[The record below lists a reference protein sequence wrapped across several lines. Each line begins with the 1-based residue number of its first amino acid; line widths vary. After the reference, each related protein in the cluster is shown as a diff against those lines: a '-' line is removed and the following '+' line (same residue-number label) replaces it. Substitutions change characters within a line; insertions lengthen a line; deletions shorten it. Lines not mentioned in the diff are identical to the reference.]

1 MIKIILTITIIS
13 VVVFFYICMKNRK
26 EYVEL
31 ATGTVFILKDI
42 ILSTTGTFYKLQ
54 STENGEIKLI
64 LKEKVNYW
72 YRKVEDYDK

>member
-1 MIKIILTITIIS
+1 MIKTILVIIIL
-13 VVVFFYICMKNRK
+13 VVVIFFYIYIKNRK

-31 ATGTVFILKDI
+31 ATGTVFVLIDI
-42 ILSTTGTFYKLQ
+42 IHSTTGTFYELQ
-54 STENGEIKLI
+54 STETGEIKLI